1 MKSKIF
7 KIIFILSFIPYIYI
21 LCSILFGK
29 YTLNGIELKGI
40 ERLLKNL
47 VAALKYDI
55 ISPIIPTCLTFQM
68 CYIFR
73 RKTKGV
79 FMCSFIPCIFVLLI
93 GLQYAFLGGKFIG
106 DTVYY
111 GLEGF
116 ELGIFCGFFY
126 YFMVFPIIPICI
138 IFQIVYLIIKQKNRK
153 NSIKEKSV

>member
-7 KIIFILSFIPYIYI
+7 KVIFILSFIPYVYI
-21 LCSILFGK
+21 LCSILFGR
-29 YTLNGIELKGI
+29 YILNGIEIKGI
-40 ERLLKNL
+40 ERLWKNL

-73 RKTKGV
+73 KKTKV
-79 FMCSFIPCIFVLLI
+79 MFICSFIPCIFVLLI
-93 GLQYAFLGGKFIG
+93 GLQYAFFGGSFIG
-106 DTVYY
+106 DTLYY

-126 YFMVFPIIPICI
+126 YIVKFPIIPICI
-138 IFQIVYLIIKQKNRK
+138 IFQIVYLIINLKKRK
-153 NSIKEKSV
+153 NSLKEKSV